1 MAKLNIQN
9 ELAAATSCDD
19 ALLRRHT
26 VEALSGLAR
35 TPLMRLVARGEFPS
49 PVRLSTKVHRWRSGD
64 VRAWLR
70 AQATEVTP

>member
-9 ELAAATSCDD
+9 ELAVAASCDD

-35 TPLMRLVARGEFPS
+35 TPLMNKVRGGEFPA
-49 PVRLSTKVHRWRSGD
+49 PVRLSTKVHRWRAGD
-64 VRAWLR
+64 VKAWLR
-70 AQATEVTP
+70 AQAQATT

>member
-1 MAKLNIQN
+1 MAKLSIQN
-9 ELAAATSCDD
+9 ELAVAASCDD

-35 TPLMRLVARGEFPS
+35 TPLMRLVGRGEFPA

-64 VRAWLR
+64 VKSWIR
-70 AQATEVTP
+70 AQAPKATP